1 MLKQRRTYTWEK
13 GKLIERLRKPK
24 DFTFAEAETLLG
36 LLTYRRSNM
45 GKTSGSRVRL
55 LVTTM
60 LRFYYISL
68 MGGKELLEY
77 QVKQLLE
84 ILEQEDLL

>member
-1 MLKQRRTYTWEK
+1 MRGKK

-45 GKTSGSRVRL
+45 GKTSGSRVRFISNNHAAIL
-55 LVTTM
+55 LHKPHG
-60 LRFYYISL
+60 R
-68 MGGKELLEY
+68 KELLEY